1 MIDQVS
7 DGARSRRALGGHAA
21 LSLVGRHQERKLIER
36 LLQSAVD
43 GESRVLV
50 IVGEPGVGKSALLD
64 FAIEAAARFRTVR
77 TIGIESEV
85 ELPFAATQ
93 QLCAPILEHRQALP
107 APQRLALEVAFGLA
121 DGPAPNAFLVGLAV
135 LGLLAEAAADRPLLC
150 VIDDAQWLDRASAAA
165 LSIVARRLAADSV
178 VLLVAAREVG
188 PTFAGLPEL
197 SVRGLGRTEARALLE
212 AVLPAPMDAQVLD
225 RVVVETGGNPLALL
239 ELPRGLSPA
248 ELAGGFGLPG
258 AVPLHAEIEER
269 FSAWFAALPT
279 AARRLVLLAAADPTG
294 DAALIWRAA
303 HQLGIDEAA
312 ALAAESNGLVAFAD
326 AITFRHPLVRS
337 AVYRTASAEERSEAH
352 RAIAASID
360 PSIDPDRR
368 AWHRSQG
375 ATMPDEDI
383 ASDLSRS
390 ATRAQ
395 ARGGFAAAAVFLER
409 SSALTLDPARRAGR
423 ALAAAEARRQAGG
436 LDDALRLLASAEAG
450 PLDPFQRAQAE
461 VLRARILFASE
472 RGRDAPAPLL
482 AAAKR
487 LDSLDPG
494 RAREVYLDAFTAALF
509 AGRLA
514 GEYDTE
520 RVARAVREAPPV
532 SIEPRPVDL
541 LLDGLA
547 ALITGGHAEGQ
558 PILRRA
564 VAAFQGDRIASDD
577 PLRWMWVAGRTAGF
591 IWDYESWDSLTA
603 KQVRA
608 AREAGAIAELPL
620 ALVTR
625 VGVKIFEGDLRAA
638 AALVDEADGLSSAI
652 DGRVVPAYGRL
663 SVTAFRGRDHDFAE
677 MLRVSDADFRAR
689 GEGMGLTLA
698 HWVSAAMHNAA
709 GRYEE
714 AFAAAS
720 EAAANPR
727 ELWFSSFGLVELI
740 EAASRTGRDRQA
752 ADALRVLLESTDA
765 SGTPWARGV
774 EARSRALLEE
784 GDRAEELYREAIE
797 RLEPTRLRLDLARS
811 HLVYGEWLRR
821 ERRRLDSRSELRAAH
836 EMFSDFGMDG
846 FAERAR
852 AELEATGERA
862 RKRTVDTLEQL
873 TPQEA
878 QVSRLAALGNTN
890 REIAAQLFISP
901 STVEYHLRKAF
912 RKLDVTSRTQ
922 LARRFP

>member
-1 MIDQVS
+1 MVEQVS
-7 DGARSRRALGGHAA
+7 DGARSPGALGGHAA

-36 LLQSAVD
+36 LLQSAVN

-50 IVGEPGVGKSALLD
+50 ILGEPGVGKTALLD
-64 FAIEAAARFRTVR
+64 SIIEAATRFRIVR
-77 TIGIESEV
+77 TIGIESDV

-93 QLCAPILEHRQALP
+93 QLCAPILELRQTLP
-107 APQRLALEVAFGLA
+107 APQRVALEVAFGLA

-135 LGLLAEAAADRPLLC
+135 LGLLAATDRPLLC
-150 VIDDAQWLDRASAAA
+150 VIDDAQWLDRSSAAA
-165 LSIVARRLAADSV
+165 LSIVARRLTAESV
-178 VLLVAAREVG
+178 VLLVAARDVG

-197 SVRGLGRTEARALLE
+197 TVRGLGRTEARALLE
-212 AVLPAPMDAQVLD
+212 SVLPAPMDGQVLD

-248 ELAGGFGLPG
+248 QLAGGFGLPA
-258 AVPLHAEIEER
+258 AVPLHAGIEER
-269 FSAWFAALPT
+269 FIEWFAALPT
-279 AARRLVLLAAADPTG
+279 DARRLVLLAAADPTG

-303 HQLGIDEAA
+303 QQLGISEAA
-312 ALAAESNGLVAFAD
+312 ALTAESDGLVAFAD

-337 AVYRTASAEERSEAH
+337 AVYRAASAEERSEAH

-360 PSIDPDRR
+360 PRIDPDRR

-375 ATMPDEDI
+375 TTMPDEEV

-409 SSALTLDPARRAGR
+409 SSALTLEPARRAER
-423 ALAAAEARRQAGG
+423 ALAAAQARRQAGG
-436 LDDALRLLASAEAG
+436 LEDALRLLAIAEAG
-450 PLDPFQRAQAE
+450 PLDPLQRAQAE

-472 RGRDAPAPLL
+472 RGRDAPAMLL

-494 RAREVYLDAFTAALF
+494 RAREVYLDALTAALF

-520 RVARAVREAPPV
+520 RVARVVREAPPV
-532 SIEPRPVDL
+532 SSDPRPVDL
-541 LLDGLA
+541 LLEGLA
-547 ALITGGHAEGQ
+547 ALITDGFADGQ
-558 PILRRA
+558 PILQRA
-564 VAAFQGDRIASDD
+564 VAALQGGRIASDD
-577 PLRWMWVAGRTAGF
+577 QLRWLWVAGRTAGF
-591 IWDYESWDSLTA
+591 MWDYESWDSLTA

-608 AREAGAIAELPL
+608 AREAGAVAELPL

-625 VGVKIFEGDLRAA
+625 VGVKIFGGDLRAA
-638 AALVDEADGLSSAI
+638 AALVDEADDLSAAI
-652 DGRVVPAYGRL
+652 DGRVVPPYGRL
-663 SVTAFRGRDHDFAE
+663 SVTAFRGREHELAE
-677 MLRVSDADFRAR
+677 MLRVSIADFRAR
-689 GEGMGLTLA
+689 GEGLGLTLA
-698 HWVSAAMHNAA
+698 HWVSAAMHNGA
-709 GRYEE
+709 GRYDE

-740 EAASRTGRDRQA
+740 EAASRSGRNQEA
-752 ADALRVLLESTDA
+752 GVALRVLLESTQV
-765 SGTPWARGV
+765 SGTPWALGV
-774 EARSRALLEE
+774 EARSRALLQD
-784 GDRAEELYREAIE
+784 GDAAEALYREAIQH
-797 RLEPTRLRLDLARS
+797 LEPTRLQLDLARS

-821 ERRRLDSRSELRAAH
+821 ERRRLDARSELRLAH
-836 EMFSDFGMDG
+836 EMLADFGMDA
-846 FAERAR
+846 FVERAR
-852 AELEATGERA
+852 TELEATGEHA
-862 RKRTVDTLEQL
+862 RKRTVDTLDQL

-890 REIAAQLFISP
+890 REIAAQLFITP

-922 LARRFP
+922 LARRLP